1 MSEPRLT
8 VALSN
13 DFFKAFARLPEKAR
27 GKVATFISKFRANP
41 RGTGLNYERI
51 EGGKDPF
58 IRSLRVDQDIRCIVR
73 APDEGNTYVLLW
85 IDKHDDAYQWAR
97 RRTCHVNRVSGAL
110 QVVDVEAAEMAVGAE
125 TAGGDAFAAA
135 ASADL
140 ASNASASKNGPAP
153 TPAPQAAEAQAPA
166 RSAPSVFIHC
176 SDDQLMQLGVP
187 EALLPAVRAVTS
199 EESLARL
206 IEWVPQDC
214 VDGLIL
220 LADGKPIEAV
230 VEELERQRPAEID
243 PSDVAAALET
253 PESQAQFLVIT
264 DDDVLEAMLSAPL
277 ECWRVFLHPS
287 QRRLVERTWSGPVR
301 VLGGAGTG
309 KTVVAMHRA
318 RWLAQQLI
326 KSGAPGRV
334 LFTTF
339 TRNLA
344 TDIRA
349 NLTKICSPEQLQR
362 IEVIPLDGWVMNFLK
377 SQGLQVRVFNDEARK
392 SCWSLAMDVAD
403 TSLGLAERFYQ
414 EEWQEVVLAQ
424 GCRSRDDYLVARRVG
439 RGTRLSREQRSR
451 IWPVFDAVRAE
462 FRQRGLWEPEEAKQI
477 AADLL
482 NQPERA
488 PLYAAVV
495 VDEAQD
501 LDLASFSLLRALVG
515 EARANDLFIVGDP
528 HQRIYGKPVVLS
540 RCGIDIRGRSKKL
553 RINYRTTEET
563 RAWATAVLHG
573 VDFDDL
579 DGGSESAS
587 DYRSLLHGDAPLVQ
601 GFEDPADEQRFLVT
615 TLRQLRDEQQ
625 SLASTC
631 VTARTNKAVEKLNG
645 LLKAEGFATR
655 VINADESDDPSDPAL
670 RLATM
675 HRVKGLEFDQVFLPE
690 LDASQMP
697 LQVELNKR
705 PDQLSKDLFEQQ
717 ERSLLHVAATR
728 AKKRVVVS
736 FSGKPSPFL
745 CRG

>member
-1 MSEPRLT
+1 
-8 VALSN
+8 
-13 DFFKAFARLPEKAR
+13 
-27 GKVATFISKFRANP
+27 
-41 RGTGLNYERI
+41 
-51 EGGKDPF
+51 
-58 IRSLRVDQDIRCIVR
+58 
-73 APDEGNTYVLLW
+73 
-85 IDKHDDAYQWAR
+85 
-97 RRTCHVNRVSGAL
+97 
-110 QVVDVEAAEMAVGAE
+110 
-125 TAGGDAFAAA
+125 
-135 ASADL
+135 
-140 ASNASASKNGPAP
+140 
-153 TPAPQAAEAQAPA
+153 
-166 RSAPSVFIHC
+166 
-176 SDDQLMQLGVP
+176 
-187 EALLPAVRAVTS
+187 
-199 EESLARL
+199 
-206 IEWVPQDC
+206 
-214 VDGLIL
+214 
-220 LADGKPIEAV
+220 
-230 VEELERQRPAEID
+230 
-243 PSDVAAALET
+243 
-253 PESQAQFLVIT
+253 
-264 DDDVLEAMLSAPL
+264 
-277 ECWRVFLHPS
+277 
-287 QRRLVERTWSGPVR
+287 

-326 KSGAPGRV
+326 KAGAPGRV

-362 IEVIPLDGWVMNFLK
+362 IEVIPLDGWVMSFLK
-377 SQGLQVRVFNDEARK
+377 SQGLQVRVFNDEARE
-392 SCWSLAMDVAD
+392 SCWSMAMDVAD
-403 TSLGLAERFYQ
+403 TSLGLTLRFYQ
-414 EEWQEVVLAQ
+414 EEWKEVVLAR

-439 RGTRLSREQRSR
+439 RGTRLNREQRSR

-488 PLYAAVV
+488 QLYAAVV

-579 DGGSESAS
+579 NGGSDPAS

-601 GFEDPADEQRFLVT
+601 GFQDPADEQRFLVT

-690 LDASQMP
+690 LDVSQMP
-697 LQVELNKR
+697 LLFELNKR

-745 CRG
+745 RPA

>member
-13 DFFKAFARLPEKAR
+13 DFFKAYGRLPEKAR
-27 GKVATFISKFRANP
+27 SKVATFISKFRANP
-41 RGTGLNYERI
+41 RSPGLNYERI

-73 APDEGNTYVLLW
+73 APDGGDTYVLLW

-110 QVVDVEAAEMAVGAE
+110 QVVDVEAAEAAVG
-125 TAGGDAFAAA
+125 DAIAAA
-135 ASADL
+135 VSEAL
-140 ASNASASKNGPAP
+140 ATNTPATQVVGPAP
-153 TPAPQAAEAQAPA
+153 NPPPLAEAAQPPA
-166 RSAPSVFIHC
+166 SPAASLFAHC
-176 SDDQLMQLGVP
+176 SDDQLMLLGVP
-187 EALLPAVRAVTS
+187 EALLPAVRAVTT
-199 EESLARL
+199 EETLARL

-220 LADGKPIEAV
+220 LADGKAIEAV
-230 VEELERQRPAEID
+230 IEELERQRPVAID
-243 PSDVAAALET
+243 PTDVAAALDT
-253 PESQAQFLVIT
+253 PESKAEFLVIT
-264 DDDVLEAMLSAPL
+264 DDDELEAMLSAPL
-277 ECWRVFLHPS
+277 ERWRVFLHPS
-287 QRRLVERTWSGPVR
+287 QRRLVERTWSGAVR

-318 RWLAQQLI
+318 RWLAKQLI
-326 KSGAPGRV
+326 ASGAPGRV

-349 NLTKICSPEQLQR
+349 NLTKICEPEQLQR
-362 IEVIPLDGWVMNFLK
+362 IEVIHLDGWVMNFLK
-377 SQGLQVRVFNDEARK
+377 SQGLQVRVFNDEARE
-392 SCWSLAMDVAD
+392 SCWSMAMDVAD
-403 TSLGLAERFYQ
+403 TSLGLANRFYQ

-439 RGTRLSREQRSR
+439 RGTRLNRDQRSR

-482 NQPERA
+482 TQPGRA

-501 LDLASFSLLRALVG
+501 LDLASFALLRALVG

-579 DGGSESAS
+579 DGGSDQTS

-601 GFEDPADEQRFLVT
+601 GFADPAEEQRFLVT

-631 VTARTNKAVEKLNG
+631 VTARTNKAVEKLEG
-645 LLKAEGFATR
+645 WLKAEGFATR

-675 HRVKGLEFDQVFLPE
+675 HRVKGLEFDQVFLPG

-697 LQVELNKR
+697 LQFELNKR
-705 PDQLSKDLFEQQ
+705 PDQLSKELFEQQ

-736 FSGKPSPFL
+736 FSGQPSPFL
-745 CRG
+745 RPA

>member
-13 DFFKAFARLPEKAR
+13 DFFKAFGRLPEKAR

-41 RGTGLNYERI
+41 RSPGLNYERI

-58 IRSLRVDQDIRCIVR
+58 IRSIRVDQDIRCIVR
-73 APDEGNTYVLLW
+73 APDEGDTYVLLW

-110 QVVDVEAAEMAVGAE
+110 QVVDVEAAELAVG
-125 TAGGDAFAAA
+125 DAIAAA
-135 ASADL
+135 VSEAL
-140 ASNASASKNGPAP
+140 ANQPPVPQPAP
-153 TPAPQAAEAQAPA
+153 AQTQVGSLFA
-166 RSAPSVFIHC
+166 HC
-176 SDDQLMQLGVP
+176 SDDQLMLLGVP
-187 EALLPAVRAVTS
+187 EALLPAVRAVSS
-199 EESLARL
+199 EEALSRL

-220 LADGKPIEAV
+220 LADGKPIEV
-230 VEELERQRPAEID
+230 VIEELERQRPAAID
-243 PSDVAAALET
+243 PTDVAAALET
-253 PESQAQFLVIT
+253 PESKAEFLVIT

-277 ECWRVFLHPS
+277 ERWRVFLHPS
-287 QRRLVERTWSGPVR
+287 QRRLVERQWSGAVR

-318 RWLAQQLI
+318 RWLAKELI
-326 KSGAPGRV
+326 KTSAPGRV

-349 NLTKICSPEQLQR
+349 NLTKICSPEELQR
-362 IEVIPLDGWVMNFLK
+362 IEVIHLDGWVMKFLK
-377 SQGLQVRVFNDEARK
+377 GQGLQVRVFNEEARD

-403 TSLGLAERFYQ
+403 TSLGLDERFYR
-414 EEWQEVVLAQ
+414 EEWKDVVLAQ
-424 GCRSRDDYLVARRVG
+424 GCRSRDEYLMARRVG
-439 RGTRLSREQRSR
+439 RGTRLSRAQRAQ

-477 AADLL
+477 AADLIHK
-482 NQPERA
+482 A
-488 PLYAAVV
+488 AGSPLYAAVV

-501 LDLASFSLLRALVG
+501 LDVASFSLLRALVG
-515 EARANDLFIVGDP
+515 EPRANDLFIVGDP

-540 RCGIDIRGRSKKL
+540 RCGIDIRGRARKL

-573 VDFDDL
+573 LDFDDL
-579 DGGSESAS
+579 DGGSDPAS
-587 DYRSLLHGDAPLVQ
+587 DYRSLLHGDHPLVE
-601 GFEDPADEQRFLVT
+601 GFEDPGEEQRFLVS
-615 TLRQLRDEQQ
+615 TLRQLREEQQ

-631 VTARTNKAVEKLNG
+631 VAARTNKAVEKLEA
-645 LLKAEGFATR
+645 LLKGEGFATR
-655 VINADESDDPSDPAL
+655 VINAEESDDPSDPAL

-675 HRVKGLEFDQVFLPE
+675 HRVKGLEFDQVFLPG

-697 LQVELNKR
+697 LQVEVNKR
-705 PDQLSKDLFEQQ
+705 PDAISRELFEQQ

-736 FSGKPSPFL
+736 YSGKASPFIG
-745 CRG
+745 RS

>member
-1 MSEPRLT
+1 MSVPRLT

-13 DFFKAFARLPEKAR
+13 DFFKAFGRLPDKAQ

-41 RGTGLNYERI
+41 RSPGLNYERI

-58 IRSLRVDQDIRCIVR
+58 IRSIRVDQDIRCIVR
-73 APDEGNTYVLLW
+73 APDTGDTYVLLW

-110 QVVDVEAAEMAVGAE
+110 QVVDVEAAELAVG
-125 TAGGDAFAAA
+125 DAIAAA
-135 ASADL
+135 VSEAL
-140 ASNASASKNGPAP
+140 ANQVPPAQTTP
-153 TPAPQAAEAQAPA
+153 DTTPASTAQPE
-166 RSAPSVFIHC
+166 SPSLFCHC
-176 SDDQLMQLGVP
+176 SDDQLMLLGVP
-187 EALLPAVRAVTS
+187 EALLPAVRAVGS
-199 EESLARL
+199 EEALSRL

-230 VEELERQRPAEID
+230 IEELERQRPSAID
-243 PSDVAAALET
+243 PTDVAAALET
-253 PESQAQFLVIT
+253 PESKAEFLVIT

-277 ECWRVFLHPS
+277 ERWRVFLHPS
-287 QRRLVERTWSGPVR
+287 QRRLVERQWSGAVR

-318 RWLAQQLI
+318 RWLANELL
-326 KSGAPGRV
+326 KTGASGRV

-349 NLTKICSPEQLQR
+349 NLTKICSPEELQR
-362 IEVIPLDGWVMNFLK
+362 IEVIHLDGWVMTFLK
-377 SQGLQVRVFNDEARK
+377 GQGLQVRVFNEEARD
-392 SCWSLAMDVAD
+392 SCWSLAMDLAD
-403 TSLGLAERFYQ
+403 TALGLDERFYR
-414 EEWQEVVLAQ
+414 EEWKDVVLAQ
-424 GCRSRDDYLVARRVG
+424 GCRSRDEYLMARRVG
-439 RGTRLSREQRSR
+439 RGTRLSRPQRAQ

-477 AADLL
+477 AADLIHKA
-482 NQPERA
+482 NQP

-501 LDLASFSLLRALVG
+501 LDAASFSLLRALVG
-515 EARANDLFIVGDP
+515 EPRANDLFIVGDP

-540 RCGIDIRGRSKKL
+540 RCGIDIRGRARKL

-573 VDFDDL
+573 LDFDDL
-579 DGGSESAS
+579 DGGNDPAS
-587 DYRSLLHGDAPLVQ
+587 DYRSILHGDKPLVR
-601 GFEDPADEQRFLVT
+601 GFSDPAEEQRFLVE
-615 TLRQLRDEQQ
+615 TLRQLRDEQG
-625 SLASTC
+625 SLGATC
-631 VTARTNKAVEKLNG
+631 VAARTNRSVDKLNT
-645 LLKAEGFATR
+645 LLRSEGFATR

-675 HRVKGLEFDQVFLPE
+675 HRVKGLEFDQVFLPN
-690 LDASQMP
+690 
-697 LQVELNKR
+697 LNA
-705 PDQLSKDLFEQQ
+705 DQLPLRRIQDGCPDELSKELFQQQ

-736 FSGKPSPFL
+736 FTGEPSPFM
-745 CRG
+745 GVT

>member
-1 MSEPRLT
+1 MSEPCLT

-13 DFFKAFARLPEKAR
+13 DFFKAFGRLPEKAR

-41 RGTGLNYERI
+41 RSPGLNYERI

-58 IRSLRVDQDIRCIVR
+58 IRSIRVDQDIRCIVR
-73 APDEGNTYVLLW
+73 APDEGDTYVLLW

-110 QVVDVEAAEMAVGAE
+110 QVVDVEAAEMAVG
-125 TAGGDAFAAA
+125 DAIAAA
-135 ASADL
+135 VSEALANQTPPSQASGIA
-140 ASNASASKNGPAP
+140 
-153 TPAPQAAEAQAPA
+153 TPVTTQIQDK
-166 RSAPSVFIHC
+166 APSLFAHC
-176 SDDQLMQLGVP
+176 DDDQLMLLGVP
-187 EALLPAVRAVTS
+187 EALLPAVRAVSS
-199 EESLARL
+199 EEALTRL

-220 LADGKPIEAV
+220 LADGKPIETV
-230 VEELERQRPAEID
+230 IEELERQRPTAID
-243 PSDVAAALET
+243 PSDVAAALDT
-253 PESQAQFLVIT
+253 PESKAEFLVIT

-277 ECWRVFLHPS
+277 ERWRVFLHPS
-287 QRRLVERTWSGPVR
+287 QRRLVERNWSGAVR

-318 RWLAQQLI
+318 RWLAQQQI
-326 KSGAPGRV
+326 RSSTPGRV

-349 NLTKICSPEQLQR
+349 NLTKICSPEELQR
-362 IEVIPLDGWVMNFLK
+362 IEVIHLDGWVMNFLK
-377 SQGLQVRVFNDEARK
+377 NQGLQVRVFNEEARD
-392 SCWSLAMDVAD
+392 SAWSLALDVAE
-403 TSLGLAERFYQ
+403 TSLGFDKRFYQ
-414 EEWQEVVLAQ
+414 EEWKDVVLAQ
-424 GCRSRDDYLVARRVG
+424 GCRSRDDYLMARRVG
-439 RGTRLSREQRSR
+439 RGTRLNRQQRAQ
-451 IWPVFDAVRAE
+451 IWPVFDALRAE

-482 NQPERA
+482 NRGDQP
-488 PLYAAVV
+488 PLFAAVV

-515 EARANDLFIVGDP
+515 EPRANDLFIVGDP

-540 RCGIDIRGRSKKL
+540 RCGIDIRGRARKL

-573 VDFDDL
+573 LDFDDL
-579 DGGSESAS
+579 DGGSDPSS
-587 DYRSLLHGDAPLVQ
+587 DYRSLLYGDAPLVR
-601 GFEDPADEQRFLVT
+601 GFEDPAEEQGFLVS
-615 TLRQLRDEQQ
+615 TLRQLREEQQ

-631 VTARTNKAVEKLNG
+631 VSARTNKAVEKLNG
-645 LLKAEGFATR
+645 LLQAEGFVTR

-675 HRVKGLEFDQVFLPE
+675 HRVKGLEFDQVFLPGLTADQIPLRRI
-690 LDASQMP
+690 LDGC
-697 LQVELNKR
+697 
-705 PDQLSKDLFEQQ
+705 PDQLSKELFEQQ

-736 FSGKPSPFL
+736 FSGQPSPFI
-745 CRG
+745 GAS

>member
-13 DFFKAFARLPEKAR
+13 DFFKAFGRLPEKAR

-41 RGTGLNYERI
+41 RAPGLNYERI

-58 IRSLRVDQDIRCIVR
+58 IRSIRVDQDVRCIVR
-73 APDEGNTYVLLW
+73 APDEGDTYVLLW

-110 QVVDVEAAEMAVGAE
+110 QVVDVEAAEMAVG
-125 TAGGDAFAAA
+125 DAIAAAVSEALANQLPAAQPAAA
-135 ASADL
+135 ARSE
-140 ASNASASKNGPAP
+140 
-153 TPAPQAAEAQAPA
+153 TP
-166 RSAPSVFIHC
+166 SLFSSV
-176 SDDQLMQLGVP
+176 SDDELMLLGVP

-199 EESLARL
+199 DEALSRL

-220 LADGKPIEAV
+220 LAAGKPIEV
-230 VEELERQRPAEID
+230 VIEELERQRPAAID

-253 PESQAQFLVIT
+253 PESKAEFLVIT

-277 ECWRVFLHPS
+277 ERWRVFLHPS
-287 QRRLVERTWSGPVR
+287 QRRLVERQWSGAVR

-318 RWLAQQLI
+318 RWLANALI
-326 KSGAPGRV
+326 KTSAPGRV

-349 NLTKICSPEQLQR
+349 NLTKICSPEELQR
-362 IEVIPLDGWVMNFLK
+362 IEVIHLDGWVMNFLK
-377 SQGLQVRVFNDEARK
+377 GQGLQVRVFNDEARE

-403 TSLGLAERFYQ
+403 TSLGLDVRFYQ
-414 EEWQEVVLAQ
+414 EEWKDVVLAQ
-424 GCRSRDDYLVARRVG
+424 GCRSRDEYLMARRVG
-439 RGTRLSREQRSR
+439 RGTRLSRPQRAQ

-477 AADLL
+477 AADLIHK
-482 NQPERA
+482 A
-488 PLYAAVV
+488 AGSPLYAAVV

-501 LDLASFSLLRALVG
+501 LDVASFSLLRALVG
-515 EARANDLFIVGDP
+515 EPRANDLFIVGDP

-540 RCGIDIRGRSKKL
+540 RCGIDIRGRARKL

-573 VDFDDL
+573 LDFDDL
-579 DGGSESAS
+579 DGGSDPAS
-587 DYRSLLHGDAPLVQ
+587 DYRSLLHGDHPLVQ
-601 GFEDPADEQRFLVT
+601 GFQDPAQEQRFLVS

-631 VTARTNKAVEKLNG
+631 VAARTNRAVEKLNG
-645 LLKAEGFATR
+645 LLQGEGFATR

-675 HRVKGLEFDQVFLPE
+675 HRVKGLEFDQVFLPG

-705 PDQLSKDLFEQQ
+705 PDALSRDLFEQQ

-736 FSGKPSPFL
+736 YSGKASPFIG
-745 CRG
+745 RN

>member
-13 DFFKAFARLPEKAR
+13 DFFKAYGRLPEKAR
-27 GKVATFISKFRANP
+27 SKVATFISKFRANP
-41 RGTGLNYERI
+41 RSSGLNYERI

-73 APDEGNTYVLLW
+73 APDGGDTYVLLW

-110 QVVDVEAAEMAVGAE
+110 QVVDVEAAEAAVG
-125 TAGGDAFAAA
+125 DAIAAA
-135 ASADL
+135 VSEAL
-140 ASNASASKNGPAP
+140 ATNTPATQVVGPAP
-153 TPAPQAAEAQAPA
+153 NPPPLAEAAQPPA
-166 RSAPSVFIHC
+166 SPAASLFAHC
-176 SDDQLMQLGVP
+176 SDDQLMLLGVP
-187 EALLPAVRAVTS
+187 EALLPAVRAVTT
-199 EESLARL
+199 EETLARL

-220 LADGKPIEAV
+220 LADGKAIEAV
-230 VEELERQRPAEID
+230 IEELERQRPVAID
-243 PSDVAAALET
+243 PTDVAAALDT
-253 PESQAQFLVIT
+253 PESKAEFLVIT
-264 DDDVLEAMLSAPL
+264 DDDELEAMLSAPL
-277 ECWRVFLHPS
+277 ERWRVFLHPS
-287 QRRLVERTWSGPVR
+287 QRRLVERTWSGAVR

-318 RWLAQQLI
+318 RWLAKQLI
-326 KSGAPGRV
+326 ASGAPGRV

-349 NLTKICSPEQLQR
+349 NLTKICDPEQLQR
-362 IEVIPLDGWVMNFLK
+362 IEVIHLDGWVMNFLK
-377 SQGLQVRVFNDEARK
+377 SQGLQVRVFNDEARD
-392 SCWSLAMDVAD
+392 SCWSMAMDVAD
-403 TSLGLAERFYQ
+403 TSLGLTLRFYQ

-439 RGTRLSREQRSR
+439 RGTRLNRDQRSR

-482 NQPERA
+482 TQPGRA

-501 LDLASFSLLRALVG
+501 LDLASFALLRALVG

-540 RCGIDIRGRSKKL
+540 RSGIDIRGRSKKL

-579 DGGSESAS
+579 DGGSDQTS

-601 GFEDPADEQRFLVT
+601 GFADPAEEQRFLVT

-631 VTARTNKAVEKLNG
+631 VTARTNKAVEKLEG
-645 LLKAEGFATR
+645 WLKAEGFATR

-675 HRVKGLEFDQVFLPE
+675 HRVKGLEFDQVFLPG

-697 LQVELNKR
+697 LQFELNNR
-705 PDQLSKDLFEQQ
+705 PDPLSKDLFEQQ

-736 FSGKPSPFL
+736 FSGKASPFL
-745 CRG
+745 RPA

>member
-13 DFFKAFARLPEKAR
+13 DFFKAFGRLPEKAQ
-27 GKVATFISKFRANP
+27 GKVATFISKFRDNP
-41 RGTGLNYERI
+41 RSPGLNYERI

-58 IRSLRVDQDIRCIVR
+58 IRSVRVDQDIRCIVR
-73 APDEGNTYVLLW
+73 APDTGDTYVLLW

-110 QVVDVEAAEMAVGAE
+110 QVVDVEAAEMAVG
-125 TAGGDAFAAA
+125 DAIAAA
-135 ASADL
+135 VSEALANQAPVVQPAPSPSVAGLSASA
-140 ASNASASKNGPAP
+140 
-153 TPAPQAAEAQAPA
+153 TAQAKVGSLFA
-166 RSAPSVFIHC
+166 HC
-176 SDDQLMQLGVP
+176 SDDQLMLLGVP
-187 EALLPAVRAVTS
+187 EALLPAVRAVSS
-199 EESLARL
+199 EGALSRL

-220 LADGKPIEAV
+220 LSDGKPIEAV
-230 VEELERQRPAEID
+230 IEELERQRPSAID
-243 PSDVAAALET
+243 PTDVAAALET
-253 PESQAQFLVIT
+253 PESKAEFLVIT

-277 ECWRVFLHPS
+277 ERWRVFLHPS
-287 QRRLVERTWSGPVR
+287 QRRLVERQWSGAVR

-318 RWLAQQLI
+318 RWLAKELI
-326 KSGAPGRV
+326 QSNTPGRV

-349 NLTKICSPEQLQR
+349 NLTKICSPEELQR
-362 IEVIPLDGWVMNFLK
+362 IEVIHLDGWVMTFLK
-377 SQGLQVRVFNDEARK
+377 GQGLQVRVFNEEARD

-403 TSLGLAERFYQ
+403 TSLGLDERFYR
-414 EEWQEVVLAQ
+414 EEWKDVVLAQ
-424 GCRSRDDYLVARRVG
+424 GCRSRDEYLMARRVG
-439 RGTRLSREQRSR
+439 RGTRLSRPQRAQ

-477 AADLL
+477 AADLIHKA
-482 NQPERA
+482 NRP

-501 LDLASFSLLRALVG
+501 FDVASFSLLRALVG
-515 EARANDLFIVGDP
+515 EPRANDLFIVGDP
-528 HQRIYGKPVVLS
+528 HQRIYGKPLVLS
-540 RCGIDIRGRSKKL
+540 RCGIDIRGRSRKL

-563 RAWATAVLHG
+563 RAWATAVLHDL
-573 VDFDDL
+573 DFDDL
-579 DGGSESAS
+579 DGGSDPNS
-587 DYRSLLHGDAPLVQ
+587 DYRSLLHGDHPLVR
-601 GFEDPADEQRFLVT
+601 GFDDPGEEHLFLMT
-615 TLRQLRDEQQ
+615 TLRQLRDEQK

-645 LLKAEGFATR
+645 LLQAEGFATR

-675 HRVKGLEFDQVFLPE
+675 HRVKGLEFDQVFLPA
-690 LDASQMP
+690 LDSSQMP

-705 PDQLSKDLFEQQ
+705 PDALSRELFEQQ

-736 FSGKPSPFL
+736 YSGKASPFIIPS
-745 CRG
+745 

>member
-1 MSEPRLT
+1 S
-8 VALSN
+8 
-13 DFFKAFARLPEKAR
+13 
-27 GKVATFISKFRANP
+27 I
-41 RGTGLNYERI
+41 
-51 EGGKDPF
+51 
-58 IRSLRVDQDIRCIVR
+58 RVDQDIRCIVR
-73 APDEGNTYVLLW
+73 APDEGDTYVLLW

-110 QVVDVEAAEMAVGAE
+110 QVVDVEAAEMAVG
-125 TAGGDAFAAA
+125 DAIAAA
-135 ASADL
+135 VSEAL
-140 ASNASASKNGPAP
+140 ANQ
-153 TPAPQAAEAQAPA
+153 TPAATPEETPALTPQASVQS
-166 RSAPSVFIHC
+166 RSLFAHC
-176 SDDQLMQLGVP
+176 SDEQLMLLGVP

-199 EESLARL
+199 EEALSRL

-220 LADGKPIEAV
+220 LADGKAIDEV
-230 VEELERQRPAEID
+230 IEELERKRPAAID
-243 PSDVAAALET
+243 PTDVAAALET
-253 PESQAQFLVIT
+253 PESKAEFMVIT

-277 ECWRVFLHPS
+277 ERWRVFLHPS
-287 QRRLVERTWSGPVR
+287 QRRLVERNWSGAVR

-318 RWLAQQLI
+318 RWLAKEFI
-326 KSGAPGRV
+326 KTSTPGRV

-349 NLTKICSPEQLQR
+349 NLTKICSPEELQR
-362 IEVIPLDGWVMNFLK
+362 IEVIHLDGWVMTYLK
-377 SQGLQVRVFNDEARK
+377 AQGLQVRVFNDDARD
-392 SCWSLAMDVAD
+392 SCWSMAMDVAD
-403 TSLGLAERFYQ
+403 TSLGLDERFYR
-414 EEWQEVVLAQ
+414 EEWKDVVLAQ
-424 GCRSRDDYLVARRVG
+424 GCRSRDEYLVARRVG
-439 RGTRLSREQRSR
+439 RGTRLNRQQRAQ

-482 NQPERA
+482 NRSGPP
-488 PLYAAVV
+488 PLYTSVV

-515 EARANDLFIVGDP
+515 EPRTNDLFIVGDP

-540 RCGIDIRGRSKKL
+540 RCGIDIRGRARKL

-563 RAWATAVLHG
+563 RAWATAVLH
-573 VDFDDL
+573 DLDCDDL
-579 DGGSESAS
+579 DGGSDSAS
-587 DYRSLLHGDAPLVQ
+587 DYRSLLHGDQPLVK
-601 GFEDPADEQRFLVT
+601 GFEDPGEEQRFLVS
-615 TLRQLRDEQQ
+615 TLRQLREEQQ

-631 VTARTNKAVEKLNG
+631 VAARTNRAVEKLEALLNG
-645 LLKAEGFATR
+645 EGFATR
-655 VINADESDDPSDPAL
+655 VIQAEESDDPSDPAL

-675 HRVKGLEFDQVFLPE
+675 HRVKGLEFDQVFLPA

-705 PDQLSKDLFEQQ
+705 PDSLSKELFEQQ

-736 FSGKPSPFL
+736 YSGKPSPL
-745 CRG
+745 IERATKDSQ

>member
-1 MSEPRLT
+1 MSESRLT

-13 DFFKAFARLPEKAR
+13 DFFKAFGRLPEKAR
-27 GKVATFISKFRANP
+27 GKVATFISKFRDNP
-41 RGTGLNYERI
+41 RSTGLNYERI

-58 IRSLRVDQDIRCIVR
+58 IRSIRVDQDIRCIVR

-110 QVVDVEAAEMAVGAE
+110 QVVDVEAAESAVGESFASQSPVAAVPSAS
-125 TAGGDAFAAA
+125 TQAAA
-135 ASADL
+135 PTTAA
-140 ASNASASKNGPAP
+140 NGDSLFA
-153 TPAPQAAEAQAPA
+153 
-166 RSAPSVFIHC
+166 HC
-176 SDDQLMQLGVP
+176 SDEQLMLLGVP
-187 EALLPAVRAVTS
+187 EALLPAVHAVCS
-199 EESLARL
+199 EEALSRL

-220 LADGKPIEAV
+220 LGDGKSVDAV
-230 VEELERQRPAEID
+230 IDELERQRPTTID
-243 PSDVAAALET
+243 PTDVAAALET
-253 PESQAQFLVIT
+253 PESKAEFMVIT

-277 ECWRVFLHPS
+277 ERWRVFLHPS
-287 QRRLVERTWSGPVR
+287 QRRLVERQWSGAVR

-318 RWLAQQLI
+318 KWLAQQLI
-326 KSGAPGRV
+326 ESGATGRV

-344 TDIRA
+344 TDIRS
-349 NLTKICSPEQLQR
+349 NLTKICSPAELQR
-362 IEVIPLDGWVMNFLK
+362 IEVIHLDGWVMTFLK
-377 SQGLQVRVFNDEARK
+377 TQGLQVRVFNEEARD
-392 SCWSLAMDVAD
+392 SCWSLAMDVAE
-403 TSLGLAERFYQ
+403 TSLGLDERFYR
-414 EEWQEVVLAQ
+414 EEWKEVVLAQ
-424 GCRSRDDYLVARRVG
+424 GCRSRDDYLMARRVG
-439 RGTRLSREQRSR
+439 RGTRLSRQQRAQ

-477 AADLL
+477 ASDLL
-482 NQPERA
+482 QRSDQP
-488 PLYAAVV
+488 PLYAAVL

-501 LDLASFSLLRALVG
+501 LDIASFHLLRALVG
-515 EARANDLFIVGDP
+515 EPRANDIFIVGDP

-540 RCGIDIRGRSKKL
+540 RCGIDIRGRARKL

-573 VDFDDL
+573 LDFDDL
-579 DGGSESAS
+579 DGGTDPAS
-587 DYRSLLHGDAPLVQ
+587 DYRSLLHGDKPLVR
-601 GFEDPADEQRFLVT
+601 GFQDPAEEQRFLVE
-615 TLRQLRDEQQ
+615 TLRQLREEQR

-631 VTARTNKAVEKLNG
+631 VAARTKRAVEKLNT
-645 LLKAEGFATR
+645 LLQGEGFNTR

-675 HRVKGLEFDQVFLPE
+675 HRVKGLEFDQVFLPG
-690 LDASQMP
+690 LTA
-697 LQVELNKR
+697 
-705 PDQLSKDLFEQQ
+705 DQLPLRPVLDGCPDELSREQFEQQ

-736 FSGKPSPFL
+736 FSGKPSAFI
-745 CRG
+745 GSA

>member
-13 DFFKAFARLPEKAR
+13 DFFKAFGRLPEKAR

-41 RGTGLNYERI
+41 RSPGLNYERI

-58 IRSLRVDQDIRCIVR
+58 IRSIRVDQDIRCIVR
-73 APDEGNTYVLLW
+73 APDAGDTYVLLW

-110 QVVDVEAAEMAVGAE
+110 QVVDVEAAELAVG
-125 TAGGDAFAAA
+125 DAIAAA
-135 ASADL
+135 VSEAL
-140 ASNASASKNGPAP
+140 ANQAP
-153 TPAPQAAEAQAPA
+153 VDQPAQAQA
-166 RSAPSVFIHC
+166 QVGSMFAHC
-176 SDDQLMQLGVP
+176 SDEQLMLLGVP
-187 EALLPAVRAVTS
+187 EALLPAVRAVSS
-199 EESLARL
+199 EEALSRL

-220 LADGKPIEAV
+220 LADGKPIEV
-230 VEELERQRPAEID
+230 VIEELERQRPAAID

-253 PESQAQFLVIT
+253 PESKAEFLVIT

-277 ECWRVFLHPS
+277 ERWRVFLHPS
-287 QRRLVERTWSGPVR
+287 QRRLVERQWRGAVR

-326 KSGAPGRV
+326 QTSSPGRV

-349 NLTKICSPEQLQR
+349 NLTKICSPEELQR
-362 IEVIPLDGWVMNFLK
+362 IEVIHLDGWVMKFLK
-377 SQGLQVRVFNDEARK
+377 GQGLQVRVFNEEARD

-403 TSLGLAERFYQ
+403 TSLGLDERFYR
-414 EEWQEVVLAQ
+414 EEWKDVVLTQ
-424 GCRSRDDYLVARRVG
+424 GCRSRDEYLMARRVG
-439 RGTRLSREQRSR
+439 RGTRLSRPQRAQ

-477 AADLL
+477 AADLI
-482 NQPERA
+482 QKA
-488 PLYAAVV
+488 AGSPLYAAVV

-501 LDLASFSLLRALVG
+501 LDVASFSLLRALVG
-515 EARANDLFIVGDP
+515 EPRANDLFIVGDP

-540 RCGIDIRGRSKKL
+540 RCGIDIRGRARKL

-573 VDFDDL
+573 LDFDDL
-579 DGGSESAS
+579 DGGSDPAS
-587 DYRSLLHGDAPLVQ
+587 DYRSLLHGDHPLVE
-601 GFEDPADEQRFLVT
+601 GFEDSGEEQRFLVS
-615 TLRQLRDEQQ
+615 TLRQLREEQQ

-631 VTARTNKAVEKLNG
+631 VAARTNKAVEKLEA
-645 LLKAEGFATR
+645 LLKGEGFATR
-655 VINADESDDPSDPAL
+655 VINAEESDDPSDPAL

-675 HRVKGLEFDQVFLPE
+675 HRVKGLEFDQVFLPG

-697 LQVELNKR
+697 LQVEVNKR
-705 PDQLSKDLFEQQ
+705 PDAISRELFEQQ

-736 FSGKPSPFL
+736 YSGNASPFIG
-745 CRG
+745 RS